1 MDRVRKRIVESSL
14 SNLKGKIFGNPCEY
28 RSIEHALEQF
38 EEGLYN
44 SLMRS
49 WRQWATKDGE
59 NRLERLIAAV
69 REENP
74 GCTVSEDRMKL
85 PDFPGKGYTVRL
97 ANTMW
102 HVYDEPGAYSPVLF
116 HGELT
121 RDKVEYTAVS
131 ATTRSAAILHD
142 IDDIVSSEKSTI
154 ERFIMDAN
162 VYDKVRDIHK
172 ATYGFQIDS
181 YINPLKEHYEFTII
195 YKDKIFELRFRE
207 TGTNRGYWHT
217 AEKVPVRYEE
227 LDSVMPAVVANLTG
241 RLADSGR

>member
-1 MDRVRKRIVESSL
+1 MDRVRKRIVKSSL
-14 SNLKGKIFGNPCEY
+14 SDLKGKIFSNPCEY

-38 EEGLYN
+38 EEGLFRSFMRKWYCVTMDGDDRLDR
-44 SLMRS
+44 LM
-49 WRQWATKDGE
+49 
-59 NRLERLIAAV
+59 AAIR
-69 REENP
+69 RESP
-74 GCTVSEDRMKL
+74 GCTVTEDHMKL
-85 PDFPGKGYTVRL
+85 PDFPGKGYTIRL
-97 ANTMW
+97 SNSMW
-102 HVYDEPGAYSPVLF
+102 HIYDEPGAYAPVLF

-121 RDKVEYTAVS
+121 REMVKYEAIKTKEEGAV
-131 ATTRSAAILHD
+131 LLQD

-195 YKDKIFELRFRE
+195 YKDIIFELRFRE